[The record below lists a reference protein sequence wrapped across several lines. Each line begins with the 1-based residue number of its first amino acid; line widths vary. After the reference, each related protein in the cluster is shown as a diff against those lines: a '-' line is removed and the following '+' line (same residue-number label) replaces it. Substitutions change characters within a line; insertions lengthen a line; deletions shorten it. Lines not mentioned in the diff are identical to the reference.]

1 MATPQQ
7 LPTFRRGQAVNITAH
22 NGNKITATYKDTVNG
37 QAVVLLR
44 GIPFTCHPTQLS

>member
-7 LPTFRRGQAVNITAH
+7 LPTFRRGQTVSIKSH
-22 NGNKITATYKDTVNG
+22 NGNKIIATYQHIVNG

-44 GIPFTCHPTQLS
+44 GIPFTCHPSQLS